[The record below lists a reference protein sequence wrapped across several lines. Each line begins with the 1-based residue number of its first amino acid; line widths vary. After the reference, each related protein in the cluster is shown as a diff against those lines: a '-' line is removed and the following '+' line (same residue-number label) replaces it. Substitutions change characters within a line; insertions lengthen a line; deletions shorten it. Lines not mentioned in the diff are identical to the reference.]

1 MTKGLFELRAELS
14 RLTAAPPTGAGS
26 EWLEYQIREIEALRR
41 KFAHSIAV
49 EVRAS
54 VVTQRTNC
62 IMHALGIEAQEVE
75 EWCNNSNVHPGL
87 DFMAWLANEKL
98 TARSIVPSEAVD
110 GDIIVYFGDDL
121 RPLHA
126 GSAKHRLIISKWG
139 SGGTHIWR
147 HGVFEVPSSYGSDAR
162 AYERIP
168 PREAVSA
175 FRDGLSR
182 CYDPA

>member
-14 RLTAAPPTGAGS
+14 RLTAAPPTGAGI

-41 KFAHSIAV
+41 TFAHSIAV

-54 VVTQRTNC
+54 VATQRTNC
-62 IMHALGIEAQEVE
+62 VMHALGIKAEEIE

-87 DFMAWLANEKL
+87 DFMAWLANERL
-98 TARSIVPSEAVD
+98 IARSIGPDEAVD
-110 GDIIVYFGDDL
+110 GDIIVYLGDDL

-126 GSAKHRLIISKWG
+126 ASAKQGLIISKWG
-139 SGGTHIWR
+139 SGATHVWR
-147 HGVFEVPSSYGSDAR
+147 HGVFEVPSGYGSDAR
-162 AYERIP
+162 VYERIP

-175 FRDGLSR
+175 FREWAEPLL
-182 CYDPA
+182 